1 MTGSILGNRV
11 LRREDPKFLTTGAV
25 YLADLDEPLLEGAL
39 YVTYVRSTMAHA
51 TIVGIDTSEAEG
63 MPGVVAVH
71 TAASLGLEPAPATFN
86 PMVTRTM
93 LASDKVR
100 YVGEPI
106 AAVITHDRA
115 QGADAAEAVVVDYEP
130 LDVLVDMEEAAASS
144 TLIYEG
150 AGSNV
155 VFDSTALGM
164 PGLGGDEL
172 FEGCDVVV
180 SERIV
185 NQRVAPCPMEPRA
198 AAATW
203 VDGRLYQWVS
213 TQHAHGAREAVK
225 AANGL
230 DEGGVRVITP
240 DVGGGFG
247 AKITSYPEELL
258 LGRISREHGQPV
270 DLARDPQRVDGQ
282 PLPRPGP
289 GAAGHHRRDA
299 RRQGAGLPAARLPG
313 RRRLGRHGH
322 DPRPV
327 HDQADVV
334 GRLRHPHHR
343 VPDHLGGHQ
352 HRAHHRLPRRRPARG
367 HRGHRTGH
375 GPLRRR
381 ARPRPGRRPPHQPDR
396 RLRRA
401 AHHGH
406 RPDLRRRRTT
416 PRRSTGCSRPPA
428 TPSCAPSRPA
438 GASPATPCSSASA

>member
-1 MTGSILGNRV
+1 MTGSILGNRA
-11 LRREDPKFLTTGAV
+11 LRREDPKFLTTGGV

-39 YVTYVRSTMAHA
+39 HVTYVRSTMAHA
-51 TIVGIDTSEAEG
+51 TIAGIDISDAEG

-71 TAASLGLEPAPATFN
+71 TAASLGLEEAPATFN
-86 PMVTRTM
+86 PMVTRTL
-93 LASDKVR
+93 LASGKVR
-100 YVGEPI
+100 YVGEPV

-115 QGADAAEAVVVDYEP
+115 QGADAAEAVVIDYEP

-213 TQHAHGAREAVK
+213 TQHAQGVREAVK

-230 DEGGVRVITP
+230 DEGGVRDHHARRRRRLRRQDHQLP
-240 DVGGGFG
+240 RG
-247 AKITSYPEELL
+247 AAARS
-258 LGRISREHGQPV
+258 HQPRARPAGH
-270 DLARDPQRVDGQ
+270 LARDPQRVDGQ

-289 GAAGHHRRDA
+289 GAADHHRRDA
-299 RRQGAGLPAARLPG
+299 
-313 RRRLGRHGH
+313 
-322 DPRPV
+322 
-327 HDQADVV
+327 
-334 GRLRHPHHR
+334 
-343 VPDHLGGHQ
+343 
-352 HRAHHRLPRRRPARG
+352 
-367 HRGHRTGH
+367 
-375 GPLRRR
+375 
-381 ARPRPGRRPPHQPDR
+381 
-396 RLRRA
+396 
-401 AHHGH
+401 
-406 RPDLRRRRTT
+406 
-416 PRRSTGCSRPPA
+416 
-428 TPSCAPSRPA
+428 
-438 GASPATPCSSASA
+438 

>member
-1 MTGSILGNRV
+1 
-11 LRREDPKFLTTGAV
+11 
-25 YLADLDEPLLEGAL
+25 
-39 YVTYVRSTMAHA
+39 
-51 TIVGIDTSEAEG
+51 

-115 QGADAAEAVVVDYEP
+115 QGADAAEAVVIDYEP
-130 LDVLVDMEEAAASS
+130 LDVLVDMEEAAAST

-213 TQHAHGAREAVK
+213 TQHAHGARDAVK

-270 DLARDPQRVDGQ
+270 IWLETRSESMVSLYHGRAQVQRD
-282 PLPRPGP
+282 
-289 GAAGHHRRDA
+289 HHRRDP
-299 RRQGAGLPAARLPG
+299 RRQGAGLPAPRLPG

-327 HDQADVV
+327 HDEADVV
-334 GRLRHPHHR
+334 GRLRHPRHR

-352 HRAHHRLPRRRPARG
+352 HRAHHRLPRRRPTG
-367 HRGHRTGH
+367 SHRGHRAGH

-381 ARPRPGRRPPHQPDR
+381 ARASTRPTSAAPTSSAPSPSPTPRSSARPTTS
-396 RLRRA
+396 
-401 AHHGH
+401 G
-406 RPDLRRRRTT
+406 TT
-416 PRRSTGCSRPPA
+416 PRRSTGCWRRPA

-438 GASPATPCSSASA
+438 GGSPATRYSSASA